1 MKKIIFVASI
11 LLLISC
17 ENKERLDEIKA
28 ELKSAKK
35 VSKKSENEQKK
46 VSFSAPPQN
55 EKIEA
60 PVETYTD
67 DSEEYSEENSD
78 YNSYDESD
86 YDSGTEYGD

>member
-1 MKKIIFVASI
+1 LKII
-11 LLLISC
+11 LKISRG
-17 ENKERLDEIKA
+17 EKNKLEKTYL
-28 ELKSAKK
+28 
-35 VSKKSENEQKK
+35 
-46 VSFSAPPQN
+46 SAPPQN

-86 YDSGTEYGD
+86 YDSGTEYGA